1 MKNINYESL
10 QLLMQNIDQ
19 RVDELLT
26 QLAAQQEEI
35 RQLKNRNQQ
44 LEYYCQQTVDQ
55 IEKYVAEL
63 EQIRS
68 YYADSY
74 HNSK

>member
-1 MKNINYESL
+1 MNINYESL

-19 RVDELLT
+19 RVDELLM

-35 RQLKNRNQQ
+35 RQLKNKNQQ
-44 LEYYCQQTVDQ
+44 LENYCQQTVDQ
-55 IEKYVAEL
+55 IAKYVAEL